1 MLKRWQGGLAT
12 VLVTLVTFVLVI
24 LDITDNGFRRWWADR
39 ALTTATVAGVLVLLI
54 TVLVVDQV
62 VSIWQVKD
70 RSQATAAQ
78 AAIVMVQAVR
88 SSKAVSSVLDGSG
101 DRDTASDEVRTYMTM
116 LLITAPVL
124 IDAKVSRQFLEQ
136 AQHLGAEMA
145 HELTSMA
152 KSPAETTRTSDRLD
166 TSVESLRKASTPLL
180 QTLNPQQ
187 RTAVGETS
195 D

>member
-12 VLVTLVTFVLVI
+12 ALVTLVTLALVI
-24 LDITDNGFRRWWADR
+24 LDITDGGFRRWWADR

-54 TVLVVDQV
+54 TVLVVNQV
-62 VSIWQVKD
+62 VGMRQVRD

-78 AAIVMVQAVR
+78 AAIVMAQAVR
-88 SSKAVSSVLDGSG
+88 SSKPVSSVRDGSG

-116 LLITAPVL
+116 LLIAAPVL
-124 IDAKVSRQFLEQ
+124 IDAKVPRQFLEQ
-136 AQHLGAEMA
+136 AQHLGAELA
-145 HELTSMA
+145 HELTSIA
-152 KSPAETTRTSDRLD
+152 NSPAETTRTSDRLD
-166 TSVESLRKASTPLL
+166 AAVKSLRKASTPLL

-187 RTAVGETS
+187 RAAVGETS